1 MLEYNNLLQC
11 DCCELVL
18 KLSNLKLTK
27 FCKHIPKGLWR
38 VHSFGLCYC
47 IMYGTLR
54 KKTLIMFSK
63 LLKMGAFASL
73 VLSCAVSNA
82 ETIEENLYL
91 EGDLTVK
98 GNSNHIYNG
107 LTVMTGQTADG
118 RIVFSGN
125 SSSGKISS
133 EFYHNWTG
141 LTFEALRYN
150 FTKGNVG
157 IGIEDPQAKL
167 HVDGGIICT
176 GSLDVADVNTNSIN
190 SSSIQASQIKAND
203 IRMDMNNVADYVF
216 AKDYNLKSLSE
227 VENYVNEHK
236 HLPGVPSAA
245 EMEAEGISVSKMS
258 NILLEKVEELTLHMI
273 QLQKENA
280 QLKQEMENMKNNLK

>member
-1 MLEYNNLLQC
+1 
-11 DCCELVL
+11 
-18 KLSNLKLTK
+18 
-27 FCKHIPKGLWR
+27 
-38 VHSFGLCYC
+38 
-47 IMYGTLR
+47 
-54 KKTLIMFSK
+54 MFSK

-91 EGDLTVK
+91 EGNLTVK

-107 LTVMTGQTADG
+107 LTVMTGQTTDG
-118 RIVFSGN
+118 RIVFSGT
-125 SSSGKISS
+125 SGSGKISS

-216 AKDYNLKSLSE
+216 AEDYNLKSLSE

>member
-1 MLEYNNLLQC
+1 
-11 DCCELVL
+11 
-18 KLSNLKLTK
+18 
-27 FCKHIPKGLWR
+27 
-38 VHSFGLCYC
+38 
-47 IMYGTLR
+47 
-54 KKTLIMFSK
+54 MFSK
-63 LLKMGAFASL
+63 LAKMGACASL
-73 VLSCAVSNA
+73 VFLCVVSNA
-82 ETIEENLYL
+82 ETIEDNLYL
-91 EGDLTVK
+91 EGDLVAK
-98 GNSNHIYNG
+98 GKTNHIYNG
-107 LTVMTGQTADG
+107 LTVLTGQTTDG
-118 RIVFSGN
+118 RLVFSGT

-203 IRMDMNNVADYVF
+203 IRMDMSNVADYVF
-216 AKDYNLKSLSE
+216 DEDYKLKSLSE
-227 VENYVNEHK
+227 VESYVNEHK

-245 EMEAEGISVSKMS
+245 EMEADGISVSKMS
-258 NILLEKVEELTLHMI
+258 NLLLEKVEELTLHMI

-280 QLKQEMENMKNNLK
+280 ALKQEMENMKNNLK

>member
-1 MLEYNNLLQC
+1 
-11 DCCELVL
+11 
-18 KLSNLKLTK
+18 
-27 FCKHIPKGLWR
+27 
-38 VHSFGLCYC
+38 
-47 IMYGTLR
+47 
-54 KKTLIMFSK
+54 MFSK

-91 EGDLTVK
+91 EGDLIVK
-98 GNSNHIYNG
+98 GKFNHIYNG
-107 LTVMTGQTADG
+107 LTVMTGQTSDG
-118 RIVFSGN
+118 RIVFSGT

-167 HVDGGIICT
+167 HVDGAIICT
-176 GSLDVADVNTNSIN
+176 GSLDVADVNTDKIN
-190 SSSIQASQIKAND
+190 SSTIQATQIKAND

-216 AKDYNLKSLSE
+216 AEDYNLKSLSE

-273 QLQKENA
+273 LLQKENA

>member
-1 MLEYNNLLQC
+1 
-11 DCCELVL
+11 
-18 KLSNLKLTK
+18 
-27 FCKHIPKGLWR
+27 
-38 VHSFGLCYC
+38 
-47 IMYGTLR
+47 
-54 KKTLIMFSK
+54 
-63 LLKMGAFASL
+63 MGACASL

-82 ETIEENLYL
+82 ETIEDNLYL
-91 EGDLTVK
+91 DGNLVVK
-98 GNSNHIYNG
+98 GTSNHIYNG
-107 LTVMTGQTADG
+107 LTVLTGQTTDG

-167 HVDGGIICT
+167 HVDGAIICT

-203 IRMDMNNVADYVF
+203 IRMDMSNVADYVF
-216 AKDYNLKSLSE
+216 AEDYNLKSLSE

-236 HLPGVPSAA
+236 HLPGMPSAA
-245 EMEAEGISVSKMS
+245 EMDANGVSVSKMS
-258 NILLEKVEELTLHMI
+258 NLLLEKVEELTLHMI
-273 QLQKENA
+273 KLEKENA
-280 QLKQEMENMKNNLK
+280 ALKAKVESLSK